1 MEQKMIEVI
10 EYITQLKISNI
21 IKENRDL
28 DKKEIV
34 KKIEDILEE
43 KERLYTLDEKKV
55 EQILKNKIENG
66 EAKNE

>member
-1 MEQKMIEVI
+1 MDQKMIEVI
-10 EYITQLKISNI
+10 EYITQLKISNC
-21 IKENRDL
+21 IKENRHL

-43 KERLYTLDEKKV
+43 KERLYTLDENEV